1 MYTNKA
7 EMSMMDISRFANES
21 KQSREYRDYI
31 IETENYV
38 LMKKGIIRRIGNG
51 WFCNICIEKGEKQK
65 LGGLIYV

>member
-1 MYTNKA
+1 MYINKA

-38 LMKKGIIRRIGNG
+38 LMKK
-51 WFCNICIEKGEKQK
+51 ELYEE
-65 LGGLIYV
+65 LEMGGFVTSALRKVRNKS

>member
-7 EMSMMDISRFANES
+7 EMSIMDISRFANES

-38 LMKKGIIRRIGNG
+38 LMKK
-51 WFCNICIEKGEKQK
+51 ELYEE
-65 LGGLIYV
+65 LEMGGFVTSALRKVRNKSSED